1 MTRPVFGRASR
12 CHTAPMRLIWLARGL
27 GVSGLAA
34 VSALAAHEGPAA
46 FAGGRPLIIALAGAA
61 AAAIGVGLLLAAAVS
76 RYARAARV
84 RRGDLLAAR
93 LDTGT
98 APGASALAAILL
110 VCQGAAHVS
119 LTLFGVAAHGGP
131 PAALAL
137 HVLFGLGAA
146 AADDRLR
153 APPPCGRR
161 NALRCDRHSRRNARV
176 QAFDT
181 RFPTRPAPAG
191 GTCRPRPPRSRSACS
206 RRSRISEPPARAGRS
221 SAAGDVNMRRR
232 APRRAPNLT

>member
-1 MTRPVFGRASR
+1 
-12 CHTAPMRLIWLARGL
+12 MRLIWLARGL

-34 VSALAAHEGPAA
+34 VSALAAHEGPPAL
-46 FAGGRPLIIALAGAA
+46 AGGRPLIIALAGAA

-131 PAALAL
+131 PAALSL

-146 AADDRLR
+146 ALMIGFERLLRAAGATLSDAIAAAAGTLASGLSTRGFPPVRNPLAATPDRAHRGR
-153 APPPCGRR
+153 APP
-161 NALRCDRHSRRNARV
+161 
-176 QAFDT
+176 
-181 RFPTRPAPAG
+181 
-191 GTCRPRPPRSRSACS
+191 
-206 RRSRISEPPARAGRS
+206 
-221 SAAGDVNMRRR
+221 RR
-232 APRRAPNLT
+232 AALGI